1 MPTISFEPLI
11 SWALWLALAVACAAM
26 LTWYG
31 WRRPA
36 GVLPYRWRRVM
47 VLMAGGMAVVLL
59 MLLNPTLMTPVGG
72 PPGKPLVTVALDM
85 SGSMATPDAENGRT
99 RHQAAVAWLREFADT
114 AAGDFDVRVLAFAGT
129 TTAVDLETLAQ
140 REPDGQATDLHAAVN
155 EALAT
160 QQAHGQMLVMLSD
173 GIDNAHQPGGAS
185 AELLKTARAAKALAS
200 PIFTHTF
207 GGQHVT
213 KDLAVELRSPY
224 ELTFAGRKTP
234 VVAVVKQQGLAG
246 TRAKVGLHQE
256 GNVLQSREVDLGD
269 DASVEAAFEVEQGR
283 TGQHRYEVRVE
294 PAPGEVSLVNNAAPL
309 VVRVIDQP
317 IRVLVL
323 EGKPYW
329 DGKFLL
335 RTLAAD
341 PSIELDSVVRM
352 SEGRFYQ
359 RTLTR
364 TAAEEKRAKQ
374 EPIKQESVKQEL
386 TKQEST
392 KQERAKQ
399 KGPEQG
405 AGAEASV
412 TAATT
417 AGQRE
422 SWKVLSDF
430 SEFAGGKPG
439 LGAFQV
445 IVLGR
450 DAEAFLTDDLLGR
463 LRAWL
468 AEDGGALVCYR
479 GQPVAQLSERL
490 AQLLPV
496 RWAPQREARLQ
507 WRLTE
512 RGRDLRWFAASDAE
526 AFAGL
531 PSLASVSLPEGPRP
545 LGVVLATA
553 GPGAGAGAESNPV
566 VTYQPFGLGRV
577 VTIEGSGMWRWAF
590 LPPQQ
595 KKHDHVYGG
604 LWHNLMRWLV
614 SSATL
619 LPGQKLALRTDK
631 VRFSPNEAVTATLLM
646 RMENG
651 SAKPPDIELRGS
663 ALESPRRVTP
673 APSEDDPGAWRAN
686 FGRLREGRYLA
697 RVLGAEVGS
706 DSGAGSA
713 DDASAVFDVRSL
725 SDEHLDL
732 RARPDVMAWL
742 AQESGGAAL
751 TGSSPGE
758 AVDLLRAQLARQ
770 RTEQVSRLPL
780 WDRWWFLVAVLG
792 FWGLTWGVRRA
803 GGLI

>member
-1 MPTISFEPLI
+1 
-11 SWALWLALAVACAAM
+11 
-26 LTWYG
+26 
-31 WRRPA
+31 
-36 GVLPYRWRRVM
+36 
-47 VLMAGGMAVVLL
+47 
-59 MLLNPTLMTPVGG
+59 
-72 PPGKPLVTVALDM
+72 
-85 SGSMATPDAENGRT
+85 
-99 RHQAAVAWLREFADT
+99 
-114 AAGDFDVRVLAFAGT
+114 
-129 TTAVDLETLAQ
+129 
-140 REPDGQATDLHAAVN
+140 
-155 EALAT
+155 
-160 QQAHGQMLVMLSD
+160 
-173 GIDNAHQPGGAS
+173 
-185 AELLKTARAAKALAS
+185 
-200 PIFTHTF
+200 
-207 GGQHVT
+207 
-213 KDLAVELRSPY
+213 
-224 ELTFAGRKTP
+224 
-234 VVAVVKQQGLAG
+234 VVAVVKHQGLTG
-246 TRAKVGLHQE
+246 TRAKVGLHQDDK
-256 GNVLQSREVDLGD
+256 VLQSRDVELREDG
-269 DASVEAAFEVEQGR
+269 SVEAAFEVERER

-309 VVRVIDQP
+309 VVRVIDRP

-364 TAAEEKRAKQ
+364 TADKQDAAKQ
-374 EPIKQESVKQEL
+374 EAPKQETGENGM
-386 TKQEST
+386 TGAT
-392 KQERAKQ
+392 DAA
-399 KGPEQG
+399 GP
-405 AGAEASV
+405 
-412 TAATT
+412 
-417 AGQRE
+417 RE

-430 SEFAGGKPG
+430 SEFAGANPG

-450 DAEAFLTDDLLGR
+450 DAEAFLTDELLGR

-496 RWAPQREARLQ
+496 RWVPQREARLQ

-512 RGRDLRWFAASDAE
+512 RGRDLRWFAASDADV
-526 AFAGL
+526 FAGL
-531 PSLASVSLPEGPRP
+531 PSLASVSLPEEPRP

-553 GPGAGAGAESNPV
+553 GAGAKGNPA

-646 RMENG
+646 RMEND

-663 ALESPRRVTP
+663 ALESPRRVAP

-686 FGRLREGRYLA
+686 FGKLPEGRYLA
-697 RVLGAEVGS
+697 RVLGAETGGEV
-706 DSGAGSA
+706 GAGSA

-732 RARPDVMAWL
+732 RARPDVMARL
-742 AQESGGAAL
+742 AEESGGAAL
-751 TGSSPGE
+751 TGSSPAEGVE
-758 AVDLLRAQLARQ
+758 TLRAQLARQ

-792 FWGLTWGVRRA
+792 LWGLTWGVRRA